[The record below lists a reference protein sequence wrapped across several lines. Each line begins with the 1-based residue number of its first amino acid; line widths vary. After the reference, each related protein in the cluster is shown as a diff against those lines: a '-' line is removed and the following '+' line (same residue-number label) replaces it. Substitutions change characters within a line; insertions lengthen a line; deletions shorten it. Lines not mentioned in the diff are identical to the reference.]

1 MRNVWQLRLHIY
13 MRCQF
18 AAQRVRLVLRW
29 LTAYLTERFSQQ
41 IEPEV
46 GHAAGGLGSMYSGG
60 SVGKSEYSLM
70 RSSATCQHHFNAER
84 RVDFEWGTHHSLLD
98 IDPAPDLGRRNEH

>member
-1 MRNVWQLRLHIY
+1 MKNVWQLWLQIY
-13 MRCQF
+13 MKCEF
-18 AAQRVRLVLRW
+18 ATKRVRLILRW
-29 LTAYLTERFSQQ
+29 LTAYLTERFSQR

-70 RSSATCQHHFNAER
+70 RSSAT
-84 RVDFEWGTHHSLLD
+84 
-98 IDPAPDLGRRNEH
+98 